1 MKKVIFGL
9 ALAFCFS
16 STVMAQVAKKMQDRK
31 AILGMCGCYEVDFN
45 FAETFNYSKDEN
57 YKPSE
62 VKHSGGLEW
71 AQLVED
77 EDNKIVIQHILVA
90 GSPEEPYIIKH
101 WRQDW
106 VYENTDFYMF
116 NHDRK
121 WTFERKP
128 KAEVVGQWTQK
139 VFQVDDSPRYEGT
152 GSWVHVDGK
161 SYWESTTDAPLPR
174 REYTKR
180 ADYNVTIRRN
190 RQEITDKGWIH
201 DQDNDKVVRKDGEED
216 FVLAQ
221 EKGMNYYNKVDDS
234 KCKAAADWWQQHHG
248 KWATVRQNWD
258 AVFAKNQDL
267 ELAKKV
273 EGKLLYKYL
282 FDDSLTDKNK
292 IKKVIDDFV
301 LTAEME

>member
-1 MKKVIFGL
+1 MKKLITVV
-9 ALAFCFS
+9 ALAISFS
-16 STVMAQVAKKMQDRK
+16 SIAMAQVAKNTQDRK

-45 FAETFNYSKDEN
+45 FAETFNYSEDEN
-57 YKPSE
+57 YKPSKI
-62 VKHSGGLEW
+62 KHSGGLEW

-77 EDNKIVIQHILVA
+77 GDDKVVIQHILIA

-106 VYENTDFYMF
+106 AYENTDFYRY
-116 NHDRK
+116 NHGRK
-121 WTFERKP
+121 WTFEQKP

-161 SYWESTTDAPLPR
+161 SYWESTADAPLPR

-180 ADYNVTIRRN
+180 ADYNVTVRRN

-221 EKGMNYYNKVDDS
+221 EKGINYYKKVDDN
-234 KCKAAADWWQQHHG
+234 KCRAAADWWKQHHA
-248 KWATVRQNWD
+248 KWAAVRQNWD
-258 AVFAKNQDL
+258 AVFAQNKDL

-282 FDDSLTDKNK
+282 FDDSLTDNDK
-292 IKKVIDDFV
+292 IKQVIDDFV